1 MVLAGV
7 CVRSVLLVVR
17 VHVRVLC
24 EWGFPRSALA
34 SPLAC
39 ACVRCICCAG
49 MPGLCHDA
57 GLSVH
62 SVRCCYCGVRVRML
76 HQARHKLNT
85 TRR

>member
-34 SPLAC
+34 SSLAC
-39 ACVRCICCAG
+39 ACA
-49 MPGLCHDA
+49 MHLLCRDA
-57 GLSVH
+57 GFQHDDFWSA
-62 SVRCCYCGVRVRML
+62 YCNGVVACSCACVCGREFVV
-76 HQARHKLNT
+76 A
-85 TRR
+85 